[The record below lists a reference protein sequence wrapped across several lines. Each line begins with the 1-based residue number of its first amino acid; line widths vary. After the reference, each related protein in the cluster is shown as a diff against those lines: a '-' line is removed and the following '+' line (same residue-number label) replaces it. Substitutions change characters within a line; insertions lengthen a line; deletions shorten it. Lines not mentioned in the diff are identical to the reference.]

1 MDSHEIYKNLWKS
14 PDEFPTADKIKI
26 IEDPQNKDVIKDVIN
41 RLNDVEETLLMWAV
55 WTADKELVIALLSKG
70 ANVKFRNSN
79 GESVSTFWDIY
90 DVNQTKTFT
99 DKEQNHLLDI
109 ATILHNAGAE
119 LDKPSMYSSS
129 VVKISRDCH
138 LDILYIGL
146 FKLGYR

>member
-129 VVKISRDCH
+129 VVKISRDCR